1 VQGIGFNQY
10 DFLTSSSSKST
21 KKPEFDDL
29 NSGEVSQ
36 LANQGLV
43 LWHIAEVNDELENPM
58 DSVSDHDEVEIL
70 GKEVEGKREGEEKE
84 GSADVAASVSS
95 NRDFASDEETVEV
108 MLTGM

>member
-1 VQGIGFNQY
+1 M
-10 DFLTSSSSKST
+10 
-21 KKPEFDDL
+21 PEFDDL

-58 DSVSDHDEVEIL
+58 DSASDHDEVEIL

-84 GSADVAASVSS
+84 GSADGLPVF
-95 NRDFASDEETVEV
+95 RR
-108 MLTGM
+108 TGILPVTRKQ